1 MNTIYFSPNIFS
13 NIFTFFIAE
22 IVDGETRGTL
32 AMTSLELAD
41 KGNYF
46 CKVTYDTGVV
56 VESVTGTLEIYCEC
70 VDTSIFTGCF
80 QGSVTQ
86 GQRTCDLSGRHAFD
100 CCWDIVVF
108 RLEIITLL
116 LLKTST

>member
-13 NIFTFFIAE
+13 NILTFFIAE

-41 KGNYF
+41 KGNYY

-56 VESVTGTLEIYCEC
+56 VDSVTGTLEIYCKC
-70 VDTSIFTGCF
+70 ADTLIFTGCF
-80 QGSVTQ
+80 QGLANQ
-86 GQRTCDLSGRHAFD
+86 GQKTLQSCHFVRYYQPVSINKSFLSTKIA
-100 CCWDIVVF
+100 
-108 RLEIITLL
+108 
-116 LLKTST
+116 